1 MKSDVEVECGG
12 KKTLEHTYILEKEVK
27 NPLNVAYDLKNEPEN
42 LVKGEFATPYFYS
55 LVIL

>member
-42 LVKGEFATPYFYS
+42 LVKE
-55 LVIL
+55 